1 MDNIVFQKTTE
12 KVRKDKHIEPV
23 TTEERRS
30 NLVSEPNYYAIKIQ
44 KIYQAWKWEKKVDQV
59 IYEFWFDYLKPKYEI
74 KAKLYSMDTDNFIA
88 YMKTEDIHAET
99 RLIL

>member
-12 KVRKDKHIEPV
+12 KIRKDKHIEPV

-44 KIYQAWKWEKKVDQV
+44 KIY
-59 IYEFWFDYLKPKYEI
+59 
-74 KAKLYSMDTDNFIA
+74 
-88 YMKTEDIHAET
+88 
-99 RLIL
+99 